1 MTLTMSMH
9 IIFPAIRG
17 RQELHL
23 YRGSEVTIERSW
35 KEFTGRAEIV
45 LPRRVKVFGEM
56 SYSDIFRAG
65 DPVEIR
71 LGYGTEEPVTEFVGY
86 IADISE
92 GVPVRL
98 RCEDEMYNL
107 RRGSVSVVSSSITL
121 RKLLEKAAAGYE
133 IECPDVQ
140 LGAVR
145 FAGVAPIHILDTVK
159 KQTGLYSYFDGKKLL
174 CGIVYGDQSGVPVV
188 DINVEKN
195 AVSENLNRKNSTEE
209 VEIRAISIL
218 KNGRKIEVTVGQKGG
233 TSVQRTYVG
242 ISVKAE
248 LESRAK
254 ADLQKYKTQGFD
266 GSVTLFGIPRVE
278 HGMKVRVVSE
288 FYKNMEG
295 TFYVEKT
302 VKKFNSGGYRQDIT
316 LGDKA
321 N

>member
-1 MTLTMSMH
+1 MSC
-9 IIFPAIRG
+9 
-17 RQELHL
+17 LHPL
-23 YRGSEVTIERSW
+23 HYEN
-35 KEFTGRAEIV
+35 
-45 LPRRVKVFGEM
+45 
-56 SYSDIFRAG
+56 YS
-65 DPVEIR
+65 
-71 LGYGTEEPVTEFVGY
+71 
-86 IADISE
+86 
-92 GVPVRL
+92 
-98 RCEDEMYNL
+98 
-107 RRGSVSVVSSSITL
+107 
-121 RKLLEKAAAGYE
+121 KAAAGYE

-145 FAGVAPIHILDTVK
+145 FAGVAPINILDTVK

-254 ADLQKYKTQGFD
+254 ADLQKYKKQGFD

>member
-1 MTLTMSMH
+1 MH

-92 GVPVRL
+92 GVPVQL

-195 AVSENLNRKNSTEE
+195 AVTENLNRSK
-209 VEIRAISIL
+209 VEF
-218 KNGRKIEVTVGQKGG
+218 RK
-233 TSVQRTYVG
+233 Y
-242 ISVKAE
+242 
-248 LESRAK
+248 
-254 ADLQKYKTQGFD
+254 F
-266 GSVTLFGIPRVE
+266 
-278 HGMKVRVVSE
+278 
-288 FYKNMEG
+288 
-295 TFYVEKT
+295 
-302 VKKFNSGGYRQDIT
+302 
-316 LGDKA
+316 
-321 N
+321 

>member
-1 MTLTMSMH
+1 MT
-9 IIFPAIRG
+9 
-17 RQELHL
+17 
-23 YRGSEVTIERSW
+23 
-35 KEFTGRAEIV
+35 
-45 LPRRVKVFGEM
+45 
-56 SYSDIFRAG
+56 
-65 DPVEIR
+65 
-71 LGYGTEEPVTEFVGY
+71 
-86 IADISE
+86 
-92 GVPVRL
+92 
-98 RCEDEMYNL
+98 
-107 RRGSVSVVSSSITL
+107 
-121 RKLLEKAAAGYE
+121 
-133 IECPDVQ
+133 
-140 LGAVR
+140 
-145 FAGVAPIHILDTVK
+145 
-159 KQTGLYSYFDGKKLL
+159 
-174 CGIVYGDQSGVPVV
+174 
-188 DINVEKN
+188 
-195 AVSENLNRKNSTEE
+195 RKNSTEE